1 MAEIKKKRRVK
12 KSLVKIVSIVV
23 IGVSIYLL
31 YGVGAEV
38 LGMIDLKNQADAAQ
52 AELEKL
58 QDENASLISKRDK
71 LEDPDYVST
80 YARGNYMFS
89 KDGEQIFYLPGA
101 SDATDSTAQ
110 AEPSETPEP
119 SATTTTDTQ

>member
-1 MAEIKKKRRVK
+1 MAEIKKKRKVK

-38 LGMIDLKNQADAAQ
+38 IGMIDLKNQADAAQ
-52 AELEKL
+52 TELQKL

-71 LEDPDYVST
+71 LEDPNYVST

-89 KDGEQIFYLPGA
+89 KDGEQIFYLPG
-101 SDATDSTAQ
+101 SSETTTTEP
-110 AEPSETPEP
+110 EPSETPTP
-119 SATTTTDTQ
+119 SATTTTDTE

>member
-1 MAEIKKKRRVK
+1 MAEIKKKRKVK

-52 AELEKL
+52 TELQKL
-58 QDENASLISKRDK
+58 QDENASLISPRDK
-71 LEDPDYVST
+71 LEDPNYVST

-89 KDGEQIFYLPGA
+89 KDGEQIFYLPG
-101 SDATDSTAQ
+101 SSEATTTEP
-110 AEPSETPEP
+110 EPSETPTP
-119 SATTTTDTQ
+119 SATTTTDTE